1 MANLPRALF
10 ALTVATLTALALT
23 AAPAVAGDPEPPPW
37 LRVEDGQTQP
47 QFAFADAIEEIVFVE
62 TELDSDGDGRLDRVR
77 IQISRPRETETQEY
91 KVPVV
96 FEHSPYRGDFGPI
109 ENHPVDFD
117 TLPQESIGEKRG
129 RAARAAR
136 TTRTRRASARV
147 ARARLRARADLPG
160 SSLDNYYVPRG
171 YAVVL
176 GESIGTFN
184 SDGCPTIGDR
194 VETLGTKAVIDWLG
208 GRARGFDADGNVV
221 TADWTTGVV
230 GMTGVSYNG
239 TLPNQVATTGVENLR
254 TIIPVSA
261 ISSWYDYY
269 RANGLVVAPHSET
282 QGVGDNVF
290 LGEDT
295 DVLASFIGGSRMD
308 DRCAG
313 TLPALA
319 RDQDRVTGDWS
330 PFWEARDYLDDVDR
344 IQASVFVVHGLNDWN
359 VKTKAFAEWWYRLD
373 RYGVERKLWLHN
385 GGHGGPRGVGAA
397 PYKRA
402 ENRWFDYWLF
412 GVPNGIVAEPRLT
425 IQREDGAYAEEAD
438 WPAPGTRTA
447 TLRLSARNATA
458 PGELSSDE
466 RNGGQPSQGFVDR
479 GRELDTDDVLIQGPD
494 EARPDRLIYRSPQL
508 DRDVRLSGTPW
519 VRLKMS
525 VDNRNAAN
533 LTAVLVDYG
542 AAGSAEAPVMVTR
555 GWLDPQNRSSI
566 SRSKPIRRGKAYQF
580 RWDLQPDDYL
590 VRAGHRIGLVVMSTD
605 HDYTIRPAPGTE
617 LTLHPDESRISL
629 PVVSGS
635 RSLGF

>member
-1 MANLPRALF
+1 
-10 ALTVATLTALALT
+10 
-23 AAPAVAGDPEPPPW
+23 
-37 LRVEDGQTQP
+37 
-47 QFAFADAIEEIVFVE
+47 
-62 TELDSDGDGRLDRVR
+62 
-77 IQISRPRETETQEY
+77 
-91 KVPVV
+91 
-96 FEHSPYRGDFGPI
+96 
-109 ENHPVDFD
+109 
-117 TLPQESIGEKRG
+117 
-129 RAARAAR
+129 
-136 TTRTRRASARV
+136 
-147 ARARLRARADLPG
+147 
-160 SSLDNYYVPRG
+160 
-171 YAVVL
+171 
-176 GESIGTFN
+176 
-184 SDGCPTIGDR
+184 
-194 VETLGTKAVIDWLG
+194 
-208 GRARGFDADGNVV
+208 
-221 TADWTTGVV
+221 
-230 GMTGVSYNG
+230 
-239 TLPNQVATTGVENLR
+239 
-254 TIIPVSA
+254 
-261 ISSWYDYY
+261 
-269 RANGLVVAPHSET
+269 
-282 QGVGDNVF
+282 
-290 LGEDT
+290 
-295 DVLASFIGGSRMD
+295 
-308 DRCAG
+308 
-313 TLPALA
+313 
-319 RDQDRVTGDWS
+319 
-330 PFWEARDYLDDVDR
+330 
-344 IQASVFVVHGLNDWN
+344 
-359 VKTKAFAEWWYRLD
+359 
-373 RYGVERKLWLHN
+373 
-385 GGHGGPRGVGAA
+385 

-590 VRAGHRIGLVVMSTD
+590 FKAGHRIGLVVMSTD

-617 LTLHPDESRISL
+617 LTLHPDDSRISL
-629 PVVSGS
+629 PVVGGS
-635 RSLGF
+635 RALGF